1 MPEKAS
7 LDALFSADQPPSGES
22 SEPTTDT
29 EDQPLDQDDQPT
41 TDDSD
46 TDDDGAPE
54 KDEDE
59 SDEDDSE
66 DESEGGEDEPAET
79 EHAEAS
85 ETKSAKYYQ
94 HESQLAKAQ
103 VKKLQAD
110 YDALKAQITIDRMS
124 KPTEDGQTML
134 DELASNPAEAFRK
147 QRELARAE
155 MRLENQI
162 NQEMAQLEAYAK
174 ETKQEAELDEF
185 KLVFSS
191 EHNPGF
197 AWSPAHSPQTR
208 AEILKTLL
216 LGRAAQNAADKAMKN
231 GIKQGKEIQK
241 QRMKEVSA
249 AGGASAPLKSGKNVD
264 KAPPESPQE
273 AEWDEIDARRAK
285 RKGLDR
291 VF

>member
-29 EDQPLDQDDQPT
+29 EDQPPDEDQPT

-54 KDEDE
+54 EDEDE

-66 DESEGGEDEPAET
+66 DESEGGEDETAET

-85 ETKSAKYYQ
+85 ETKSAKFYQ
-94 HESQLAKAQ
+94 SQFQLTKAKHD
-103 VKKLQAD
+103 KLQAD

-174 ETKQEAELDEF
+174 ETKQEAELEEY

-249 AGGASAPLKSGKNVD
+249 TGGASAPLKSGKNVD
-264 KAPPESPQE
+264 KSPPESPQE
-273 AEWDEIDARRAK
+273 AEWDAIDERRAK